1 MKTCKNCLSNP
12 NCTEEDSEEIEIMLM
27 SDLITDQGRQREGDF
42 INLCKCQL
50 KELDQLGLEYEV
62 VTGGNE
68 DEL

>member
-12 NCTEEDSEEIEIMLM
+12 NCTEEDLEEIEIMLM
-27 SDLITDQGRQREGDF
+27 SDLITDQGRQKEGDF
-42 INLCKCQL
+42 ISLCKCQL
-50 KELDQLGLEYEV
+50 RELDKLGLEYEV